1 MFIYIFTICFH
12 LNYVGRKF
20 LYYNIRYYK
29 VDVSIG
35 LIHCSETESR
45 LYKRIVVNNYYWGNT
60 VTILKNLNMKRWLY
74 VIYSL
79 SDLPMGLWEHW
90 TLGTKVSPPFWQGKE
105 TEINEDTYTQGNQ
118 FVITKKSNENDI
130 ERVQAEMSSKINIK
144 GWKTQFPR
152 SWKRLVSMF

>member
-74 VIYSL
+74 VLYIKRSAFGAMRTLDIGDKGFPPPSDKERKQKSMKTHTHKEISL
-79 SDLPMGLWEHW
+79 LSLKNQMRM
-90 TLGTKVSPPFWQGKE
+90 TLKE
-105 TEINEDTYTQGNQ
+105 SRQ
-118 FVITKKSNENDI
+118 K
-130 ERVQAEMSSKINIK
+130 
-144 GWKTQFPR
+144 
-152 SWKRLVSMF
+152 